1 MPVSGRRDTN
11 DDRAALMFGA
21 LLHDIGKVIYR
32 GWSGKGTHS
41 RLGADFLRDEVAPS
55 SPNDQQQLWKKVAEQ
70 VRYHHAREMAMGS
83 LDSASLAYITYFADN
98 ISAGMDRKNEGDED
112 CAPSFDRSAK
122 LRKIY
127 NILNGHHDDGVIEHK
142 DYNTIREELK
152 TNLHALDIDL
162 DQVNSLLNV
171 LEATTST
178 VPSSTNRSQ
187 LIDVSLYDHA
197 KTTAGIA
204 ICIYEYLT
212 EQGVYDYRSAL
223 FDRQT
228 SKAYYAKDMFLLY
241 SCDMS
246 GIQSFI
252 YNISGDGA
260 LKQLRARSMYLEL
273 LLEDV
278 ADELLNRLSLTRANL
293 LYTGGGHAYLL
304 LPNTEQVK
312 SKLAAFGKEL
322 TQWFV
327 DTYRTDLF
335 LASAWVPCS
344 ADDLANKVDATHA
357 DGQRYRNLYRELT
370 RKLSTAKASRYAAAT
385 LRVLNFG
392 GDKGFDHSRECTE
405 CHRSDVH
412 IDEEGKCPLCAAL
425 GRISKQLVDKDV
437 FAVSMHGPGLD
448 LPFGRYLVMYSRD
461 AYLQKKPEAVRI
473 YTKNNWDTGLRL
485 ATHIWMGDYTAKVD
499 DESKRFEDYA
509 SYGVTLPLQMGCVR
523 GVKRLGVLRA
533 DVDNLGAT
541 FVNGL
546 PDGKVSI
553 SRTATLSRSLS
564 FFFKRQINEVL
575 GAADYRLQVIY
586 SGGDDIFIVGNW
598 SDVIYAALDI
608 RNAFAEYVGNGTLT
622 ISAGIG
628 IYDETF
634 PIARMA
640 LETGELEDA
649 AKLYVSGSGIQKN
662 ALALWTED
670 AALSWQEFE
679 AKVLSRKEEL
689 QNLFTVGEHDKG
701 NSFIYQLVALLR
713 SSEGVSLPRLA
724 YLLARSFEGVKDGVA
739 KSKRIY
745 DWAQDKAERTWL
757 VLALEWYVYT
767 HRERS

>member
-1 MPVSGRRDTN
+1 MPVDKECDPNG
-11 DDRAALMFGA
+11 DRAALLFGS

-32 GWSGKGTHS
+32 GQSGRGTHS
-41 RLGADFLRDEVAPS
+41 KLGADFLLEEVAPAL
-55 SPNDQQQLWKKVAEQ
+55 PDGQQPQMKRVIEQ
-70 VRYHHAREMAMGS
+70 VRYHHAREMSSAT
-83 LDSASLAYITYFADN
+83 LDPGSLAYITYFADN
-98 ISAGMDRKNEGDED
+98 VSAGMDRKDEGAEAD
-112 CAPSFDRSAK
+112 APSFDRKVK

-127 NILNGHHDDGVIEHK
+127 NILDGHHDDGVIDHK
-142 DYNTIREELK
+142 DYNAIREDLK
-152 TNLHALDIDL
+152 ANLRTLEVDL
-162 DQVNSLLNV
+162 AQGNSLLNV
-171 LEATTST
+171 LEATTSA
-178 VPSSTNRSQ
+178 VPSSTDRTQ
-187 LIDVSLYDHA
+187 LVDVSLYDHA

-204 ICIYEYLT
+204 VCIYDYLSAHGM
-212 EQGVYDYRSAL
+212 QDYRAAL
-223 FDRQT
+223 FGGDA
-228 SKAYYAKDMFLLY
+228 SKVYYAKDMFLLY

-273 LLEDV
+273 LLEDIV
-278 ADELLNRLSLTRANL
+278 DELLDRLRLTRANL
-293 LYTGGGHAYLL
+293 MYTGGGHAYLL

-312 SKLAAFGKEL
+312 AQLTAFGREL
-322 TQWFV
+322 ADWFV
-327 DTYRTDLF
+327 STYRTDLY

-370 RKLSTAKASRYAAAT
+370 QKLSAAKASRYDAET
-385 LRVLNFG
+385 LRALNFG
-392 GDKGFDHSRECTE
+392 DDKGFDHSRECTE
-405 CHRSDVH
+405 CHRSDVR
-412 IDEEGKCPLCAAL
+412 INADGKCPLCASL
-425 GRISKQLVDKDV
+425 GAISKQLVDKDV
-437 FAVSMHGPGLD
+437 FVVTQEGEGLD
-448 LPFGRYLVMYSRD
+448 LPFERHLVMYSRD
-461 AYLQKKPEAVRI
+461 AYRRQKPQAVRI
-473 YTKNNWDTGLRL
+473 YTKNDWDAGLGL
-485 ATHIWMGDYTAKVD
+485 ATHIWMGDYTAKVE
-499 DESKRFEDYA
+499 DESKRFESYA
-509 SYGVTLPLQMGCVR
+509 SYGVTLSYKEGCLL
-523 GVKRLGVLRA
+523 GVKRLCVLRA

-546 PDGKVSI
+546 PNSKVSI

-564 FFFKRQINEVL
+564 YFFKRRINDVL
-575 GAADYRLQVIY
+575 GAAGYQLQIIY
-586 SGGDDIFIVGNW
+586 SGGDDVFIVGNW

-649 AKLYVSGSGIQKN
+649 AKLYVSASGRQKD
-662 ALALWTED
+662 AMALWSEE
-670 AALSWQEFE
+670 AVLSWGEFE
-679 AKVLSRKEEL
+679 KKVLARKNEFE
-689 QNLFTVGEHDKG
+689 QLFGDGVGDKG
-701 NSFIYQLVALLR
+701 NAFIYQLVALLR
-713 SSEGVSLPRLA
+713 NSEEVSLPRLA
-724 YLLARSFEGVKDGVA
+724 YLLARSFEGVVDGVA

-745 DWAQDKAERTWL
+745 DWALDKAERTWL